1 MNEICPDLE
10 KFKDGW
16 MKGFTN
22 HEVKYAALMFL
33 VVLAVSGWAHILAG
47 IPIPIAM
54 FIGIWAAFPIGL
66 QGFYQ
71 INGMP
76 MSEVLIRYINL
87 SDNTYYFITDEDG
100 QAEREEAKQNDENAG
115 RSKKGHRG
123 FFPARG
129 KKKGVGFKA
138 ASESGS
144 GHGADQ
150 QDCAERCI

>member
-1 MNEICPDLE
+1 MNELCPDLE

-16 MKGFTN
+16 IKGFTN
-22 HEVKYAALMFL
+22 YEVKYAAVMFL
-33 VVLAVSGWAHILAG
+33 VVLAVSGWGHILAG

-54 FIGIWAAFPIGL
+54 FTGILAALPIGL

-76 MSEVLIRYINL
+76 MSEVIIRYINL
-87 SDNTYYFITDEDG
+87 SDNTYYFISDEDG
-100 QAEREEAKQNDENAG
+100 QAEREEVKEDDENTG
-115 RSKKGHRG
+115 RSKKGYRG

-129 KKKGVGFKA
+129 KKKDVGLKA

-150 QDCAERCI
+150 QDCPERCV

>member
-10 KFKDGW
+10 TFKDGW
-16 MKGFTN
+16 IKGFTN
-22 HEVKYAALMFL
+22 HEVKYAALMFM

-47 IPIPIAM
+47 IPIPISM
-54 FIGIWAAFPIGL
+54 FSGIWVALPIGL

-100 QAEREEAKQNDENAG
+100 QEEREEVRNDENVG
-115 RSKKGHRG
+115 RSKKGHRR
-123 FFPARG
+123 FFKARG
-129 KKKGVGFKA
+129 KKKDVRLKA
-138 ASESGS
+138 VSESGS
-144 GHGADQ
+144 GHGAD
-150 QDCAERCI
+150 

>member
-1 MNEICPDLE
+1 MNELCPDLE

-22 HEVKYAALMFL
+22 HEVKYAAMMFL

-54 FIGIWAAFPIGL
+54 FIGIWSAFPIGL

-87 SDNTYYFITDEDG
+87 SDNTYYFISDEDG
-100 QAEREEAKQNDENAG
+100 QEEREEVKQNENAG
-115 RSKKGHRG
+115 RSKKGHRRL
-123 FFPARG
+123 FQTRG
-129 KKKGVGFKA
+129 KKKNLRLKA
-138 ASESGS
+138 ASESSS

-150 QDCAERCI
+150 QDSPERRV